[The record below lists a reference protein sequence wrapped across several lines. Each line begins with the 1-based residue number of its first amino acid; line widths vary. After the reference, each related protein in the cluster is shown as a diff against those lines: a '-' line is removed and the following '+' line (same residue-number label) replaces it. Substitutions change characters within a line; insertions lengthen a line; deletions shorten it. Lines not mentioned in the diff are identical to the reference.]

1 MTQVHSGLMRFAE
14 LDAFVDG
21 VLSGGPLEQKLQV
34 GVVGTQGANGRSW
47 EHPEGLKHV
56 RQRMKHV
63 ETMIWYDFTNDNM
76 LNNDMILPSTIGI
89 RYDSIIYV
97 CHHGEF
103 ANIEMHLA
111 KKNCQF

>member
-1 MTQVHSGLMRFAE
+1 MAHFIYHNLPQSTTIDPFYPPKSYLDGAMTQVHSGLMRFAE

-63 ETMIWYDFTNDNM
+63 ETMI
-76 LNNDMILPSTIGI
+76 
-89 RYDSIIYV
+89 
-97 CHHGEF
+97 
-103 ANIEMHLA
+103 
-111 KKNCQF
+111 